1 MSDPEENRKK
11 ITTGRIVVWIVVGGI
26 GLYLIVSGLIGI
38 ITKG

>member
-1 MSDPEENRKK
+1 MSDPDNRKK
-11 ITTGRIVVWIVVGGI
+11 IATGRIVVWIVVGGI